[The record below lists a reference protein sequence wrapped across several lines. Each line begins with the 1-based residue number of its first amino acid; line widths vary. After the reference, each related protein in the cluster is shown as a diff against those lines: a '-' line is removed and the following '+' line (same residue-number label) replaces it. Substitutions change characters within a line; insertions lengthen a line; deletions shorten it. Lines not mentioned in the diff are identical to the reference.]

1 MAPRNQA
8 LPHSIQLFG
17 YMWVHLAHVPVLEE
31 PLFRHMGLLEVDAEL
46 QVAEHDLL
54 DQLFAGTLH
63 VTRANI
69 FRVNMVG
76 LPVGVVPLLALD
88 NIIESVQGSAW
99 FTNLHICD

>member
-1 MAPRNQA
+1 MAPQNQA

-63 VTRANI
+63 VTRAN
-69 FRVNMVG
+69 
-76 LPVGVVPLLALD
+76 
-88 NIIESVQGSAW
+88 
-99 FTNLHICD
+99 NLHEFSG